1 MIRKKD
7 DCRVEE
13 RFEMRGGK
21 GTIRIAHMFEPG
33 REIRSQNRLC
43 ARLVIEPGN
52 SIGFHR
58 HDGEEELFVI
68 MKGRARIDD
77 NGQISEVAAGDAV
90 LTGGGAGHAIENIG
104 DETLEVLAVISKFP
118 E

>member
-1 MIRKKD
+1 
-7 DCRVEE
+7 
-13 RFEMRGGK
+13 
-21 GTIRIAHMFEPG
+21 
-33 REIRSQNRLC
+33 
-43 ARLVIEPGN
+43 
-52 SIGFHR
+52 
-58 HDGEEELFVI
+58 

-77 NGQISEVAAGDAV
+77 NGQISEVGAGDAI